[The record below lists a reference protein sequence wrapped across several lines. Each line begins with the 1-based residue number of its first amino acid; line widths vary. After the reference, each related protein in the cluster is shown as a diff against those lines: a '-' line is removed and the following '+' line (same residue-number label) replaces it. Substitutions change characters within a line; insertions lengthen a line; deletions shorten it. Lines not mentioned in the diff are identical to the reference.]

1 MHPLNSANILAVD
14 DNRGVLRSLKMLFA
28 PICRSFSAISTPE
41 RVKEKLRNS
50 RIDVVLLDMN
60 FKAGINTGNE
70 GLYWL
75 REILKADPNISVVL
89 ITAYGDV
96 ELAVKAIKENAFD
109 FVLKPW
115 DNEKLMATVEAAYRL
130 SASRREVSLLKG
142 REQHLISRFNKGEDP
157 LKGHSPEMI
166 QMQQFIEKVSATDAN
181 VLITGEN
188 GTGKELV
195 ARQIHLNS
203 MRSDQVMVS
212 VDMGAI
218 PETLMESELF
228 GHVKGA
234 FTDAHKD
241 VMGKFQ
247 TAERGTLFLDEIGN
261 LPLTS
266 QGKIL
271 TSLQNRSIRRVGDH
285 REIPLDIRLI
295 CATNCDLK
303 DQVRKGL
310 FREDLLYRINTI
322 TIEVPPLRNRG
333 NDILELAGYFAG
345 KYAEKYGKKPLR
357 ISSDA
362 QHKLMNYE
370 WPGNV
375 RELQHMIEK
384 AVILGE
390 GEELLPADFHIHDKP
405 GLLSSRKGMTLE
417 EMEKAMIETAIRRHN
432 SNLTAVA
439 GELGITRPTLYNK
452 IRKYGL

>member
-1 MHPLNSANILAVD
+1 
-14 DNRGVLRSLKMLFA
+14 
-28 PICRSFSAISTPE
+28 
-41 RVKEKLRNS
+41 
-50 RIDVVLLDMN
+50 
-60 FKAGINTGNE
+60 
-70 GLYWL
+70 
-75 REILKADPNISVVL
+75 VVL